1 VRAATFPVSDPRADP
16 GEVQLTVSGVSKH
29 FGGVRAVED
38 VTLTVRCGELI
49 SIIGPNGAGK
59 TSLLN
64 MISGFYRPDT
74 GSISFEGRD
83 IIGTRPSGIAAMG
96 IARTFQNIAL
106 FSGMTVL
113 DNIMLGRHVHMK
125 AGVLSSFVYWG
136 LAQKEEVAHRARVE
150 ELIEILELEDLRK
163 QLTSGLAYGLR
174 KRVELARALALD
186 PKLLLLDE
194 PMGGMNQEE
203 KEDMARFI
211 LETNQQWGT
220 NDHPDRA
227 RHGGGDGHLGSRRR
241 ARSRPQDRRGQP
253 RRSAAPPRRDHRL
266 SRNRQGARRGRRMT
280 ATTLPRLLRRN
291 AESMAVR
298 PAMREKSHGIWQTF
312 TWAQSWDQ
320 VRDFASGLSASGFRR
335 GDKLAVI
342 GDNRPRLYWAQLAA
356 QCLGGAAVPMYQDS
370 IATELVFVLNH
381 AEVSVVVAE
390 DQEQVD
396 KILSLK
402 DSLPHLELVVYD
414 DPRGLR
420 HYATAVLKSFD
431 ELQATGREF
440 AVSHRGWVGAEI
452 DKGDPDDLAL
462 LTYTSGTTG
471 HPKGVMLS
479 YANLLSS
486 AQAFVEAEDIRA
498 TDELLCYL
506 PMAWIGESLFSLV
519 LTVLVGFTCNCP
531 ERPQTVQRDLREL
544 GPTIAIAPPRIWEN
558 MLTLL
563 RVRAADSTPFKRKVF
578 EFFRGL
584 AERAEVLKGEGKQTV
599 CVCAARPPPWRS
611 PRLRPGPRP
620 AGFAPG
626 ALGLHRRRAARS
638 RYLQILPLVRDQHK
652 ASLGLDRAFR
662 PRLAAT
668 GQRGGSRHCGPDNS
682 GDRGPDRRGR

>member
-1 VRAATFPVSDPRADP
+1 
-16 GEVQLTVSGVSKH
+16 
-29 FGGVRAVED
+29 
-38 VTLTVRCGELI
+38 
-49 SIIGPNGAGK
+49 
-59 TSLLN
+59 
-64 MISGFYRPDT
+64 
-74 GSISFEGRD
+74 
-83 IIGTRPSGIAAMG
+83 
-96 IARTFQNIAL
+96 
-106 FSGMTVL
+106 
-113 DNIMLGRHVHMK
+113 
-125 AGVLSSFVYWG
+125 
-136 LAQKEEVAHRARVE
+136 
-150 ELIEILELEDLRK
+150 
-163 QLTSGLAYGLR
+163 
-174 KRVELARALALD
+174 
-186 PKLLLLDE
+186 
-194 PMGGMNQEE
+194 
-203 KEDMARFI
+203 
-211 LETNQQWGT
+211 
-220 NDHPDRA
+220 
-227 RHGGGDGHLGSRRR
+227 
-241 ARSRPQDRRGQP
+241 
-253 RRSAAPPRRDHRL
+253 
-266 SRNRQGARRGRRMT
+266 MT

-291 AESMAVR
+291 AETMAAR

-320 VRDFASGLSASGFRR
+320 VRDFASGLAASGFRR

-414 DPRGLR
+414 DARGLR
-420 HYATAVLKSFD
+420 HYATALLKSFD

-440 AVSHRGWVGAEI
+440 AVSHPGCVEAEI

-544 GPTIAIAPPRIWEN
+544 GPTIALAPPRIWEN
-558 MLTLL
+558 MLTQL
-563 RVRAADSTPFKRKVF
+563 RVRAADSTPFKRRVF

-584 AERAEVLKGEGKQTV
+584 AERAEVLKGDGKQPS
-599 CVCAARPPPWRS
+599 AFAR
-611 PRLRPGPRP
+611 
-620 AGFAPG
+620 
-626 ALGLHRRRAARS
+626 LGLLLGEVLV
-638 RYLQILPLVRDQHK
+638 YGPVRDQLGLRRARWVYTGGAPLGPDTFK
-652 ASLGLDRAFR
+652 FFRSFGINIKQVWGSTELSGLASLQPDSEADPNTVGRIIPGTEIRIAEDGEVLIRSTAVFR
-662 PRLAAT
+662 GYYKQPDAT
-668 GQRGGSRHCGPDNS
+668 RDTMTES
-682 GDRGPDRRGR
+682 GWFRTGDSGFVDRRGHLVIVDRAKDVGKLADGTPFAPQFVENKLKFSPFVAEAVAFGDRRPFVAAIVAIDLTTVGNWAERRNLAYTSFQDLSGKPEVRRLIGTAIAEVNTSLPAAARINRFLLLNKEFDADDNEITRTRKIRRRFVAEKYATVVGAFYSGEQEVELTTEITYEDGRKAILTSIIAIENVAKGTEPAREPAYA

>member
-1 VRAATFPVSDPRADP
+1 
-16 GEVQLTVSGVSKH
+16 
-29 FGGVRAVED
+29 
-38 VTLTVRCGELI
+38 
-49 SIIGPNGAGK
+49 
-59 TSLLN
+59 
-64 MISGFYRPDT
+64 
-74 GSISFEGRD
+74 
-83 IIGTRPSGIAAMG
+83 
-96 IARTFQNIAL
+96 
-106 FSGMTVL
+106 
-113 DNIMLGRHVHMK
+113 
-125 AGVLSSFVYWG
+125 
-136 LAQKEEVAHRARVE
+136 
-150 ELIEILELEDLRK
+150 
-163 QLTSGLAYGLR
+163 
-174 KRVELARALALD
+174 
-186 PKLLLLDE
+186 
-194 PMGGMNQEE
+194 
-203 KEDMARFI
+203 
-211 LETNQQWGT
+211 
-220 NDHPDRA
+220 
-227 RHGGGDGHLGSRRR
+227 
-241 ARSRPQDRRGQP
+241 
-253 RRSAAPPRRDHRL
+253 
-266 SRNRQGARRGRRMT
+266 MT

-291 AESMAVR
+291 AETMAAR

-402 DSLPHLELVVYD
+402 DNLPHLDLVVYD
-414 DPRGLR
+414 DARGLR
-420 HYATAVLKSFD
+420 HYATALLKSFD

-440 AVSHRGWVGAEI
+440 AVSHPGCVEAEI

-498 TDELLCYL
+498 TDELLCSL

-584 AERAEVLKGEGKQTV
+584 AERAEVLKGEGKQPS
-599 CVCAARPPPWRS
+599 AFAR
-611 PRLRPGPRP
+611 
-620 AGFAPG
+620 
-626 ALGLHRRRAARS
+626 LGLLLGEVLV
-638 RYLQILPLVRDQHK
+638 YGPVRDQLGLRRARWVYTGGAPLGPDTFK
-652 ASLGLDRAFR
+652 FFRSFGINIKQVWGSTELSGLASLQPDSEADPDTVGRIIPGTEVRIAEDGEVLIRSTAVFR
-662 PRLAAT
+662 GYYKQPDAT
-668 GQRGGSRHCGPDNS
+668 RDTMTES
-682 GDRGPDRRGR
+682 GWFRTGDSGFVDRRGHLVIVDRAKDVGKLADGTPFAPQFVENKLKFSPFVAEAVAFGDRRPFVAAIVAIDLTTVGNWAERRNLAYTSFQDLSGKPEVRRLIGTAIAEVNTSLPAAARINRFLLLNKEFDADDNEITRTRKIRRRFVAEKYATVVEAFYSGEQEVGLTTEITYEDGRKAILTSTIAIEDVVKGAEPAREPAYA

>member
-1 VRAATFPVSDPRADP
+1 
-16 GEVQLTVSGVSKH
+16 
-29 FGGVRAVED
+29 
-38 VTLTVRCGELI
+38 
-49 SIIGPNGAGK
+49 
-59 TSLLN
+59 
-64 MISGFYRPDT
+64 
-74 GSISFEGRD
+74 
-83 IIGTRPSGIAAMG
+83 
-96 IARTFQNIAL
+96 
-106 FSGMTVL
+106 
-113 DNIMLGRHVHMK
+113 
-125 AGVLSSFVYWG
+125 
-136 LAQKEEVAHRARVE
+136 
-150 ELIEILELEDLRK
+150 
-163 QLTSGLAYGLR
+163 
-174 KRVELARALALD
+174 
-186 PKLLLLDE
+186 
-194 PMGGMNQEE
+194 
-203 KEDMARFI
+203 
-211 LETNQQWGT
+211 
-220 NDHPDRA
+220 
-227 RHGGGDGHLGSRRR
+227 
-241 ARSRPQDRRGQP
+241 
-253 RRSAAPPRRDHRL
+253 
-266 SRNRQGARRGRRMT
+266 MT

-291 AESMAVR
+291 AATMAAR
-298 PAMREKSHGIWQTF
+298 PAMREKNHGIWQTF

-320 VRDFASGLSASGFRR
+320 VREFASGLAASGFRR

-414 DPRGLR
+414 DARGLR

-440 AVSHRGWVGAEI
+440 AVSHPGWVGAEI
-452 DKGDPDDLAL
+452 DKGDPGDLAL

-584 AERAEVLKGEGKQTV
+584 AERAEVLKGEGKQPS
-599 CVCAARPPPWRS
+599 AFAR
-611 PRLRPGPRP
+611 
-620 AGFAPG
+620 
-626 ALGLHRRRAARS
+626 LGLLLGEVLV
-638 RYLQILPLVRDQHK
+638 YGPVRDQLGLRRARWVYTGGAPLGPDTFK
-652 ASLGLDRAFR
+652 FFRSFGINIKQVWGSTELSGLASLQPDSEADPNTVGRIIPGTEVRIAEDGEVLIRSTAVFR
-662 PRLAAT
+662 GYYKQPDAT
-668 GQRGGSRHCGPDNS
+668 RDTMTES
-682 GDRGPDRRGR
+682 GWFRTGDSGFVDRRGHLVIVDRAKDVGKLADGTPFAPQFVENKLKFSPFVAEAVAFGDRRPFVAAIVAIDLTTVGNWAERRNLAYTSFQDLSGKPEVRRLIGTAIAEVNTSLPAAARINRFLLLNKEFDADDNEITRTRKVRRRFVAEKYATVVEAFYSGEQEVELTTEITYEDGRKATLKSKIAIDDVSAATEPARKPAYA

>member
-1 VRAATFPVSDPRADP
+1 
-16 GEVQLTVSGVSKH
+16 
-29 FGGVRAVED
+29 
-38 VTLTVRCGELI
+38 
-49 SIIGPNGAGK
+49 
-59 TSLLN
+59 
-64 MISGFYRPDT
+64 
-74 GSISFEGRD
+74 
-83 IIGTRPSGIAAMG
+83 
-96 IARTFQNIAL
+96 
-106 FSGMTVL
+106 
-113 DNIMLGRHVHMK
+113 
-125 AGVLSSFVYWG
+125 
-136 LAQKEEVAHRARVE
+136 
-150 ELIEILELEDLRK
+150 
-163 QLTSGLAYGLR
+163 
-174 KRVELARALALD
+174 
-186 PKLLLLDE
+186 
-194 PMGGMNQEE
+194 
-203 KEDMARFI
+203 
-211 LETNQQWGT
+211 
-220 NDHPDRA
+220 
-227 RHGGGDGHLGSRRR
+227 
-241 ARSRPQDRRGQP
+241 
-253 RRSAAPPRRDHRL
+253 
-266 SRNRQGARRGRRMT
+266 MT

-291 AESMAVR
+291 AETMAAR

-320 VRDFASGLSASGFRR
+320 VRDFASGLAASGFRR

-402 DSLPHLELVVYD
+402 DSLPHLDLVVYD
-414 DPRGLR
+414 DARGLR

-440 AVSHRGWVGAEI
+440 VVSHPGCVEAEI

-584 AERAEVLKGEGKQTV
+584 AERAEVLKGEGKQPS
-599 CVCAARPPPWRS
+599 AFAR
-611 PRLRPGPRP
+611 
-620 AGFAPG
+620 
-626 ALGLHRRRAARS
+626 LGLLLGEVLV
-638 RYLQILPLVRDQHK
+638 YGPVRDQLGLRRARWVYTGGAPLGPDTFK
-652 ASLGLDRAFR
+652 FFRSFGINIKQVWGSTELSGLASLQPDSEADPDTVGRIIPGTEVRIAEDGEVLIRSTAVFR
-662 PRLAAT
+662 GYYKQPDAT
-668 GQRGGSRHCGPDNS
+668 RDTMTES
-682 GDRGPDRRGR
+682 GWFRTGDSGFVDRRGHLVIVDRAKDVGKLADGTPFAPQFVENKLKFSPFVAEAVAFGDRRPFVAAIVAIDLTTVGNWAERRNLAYTSFQDLSGKPEVRRLIGTAIAEVNTSLPAAARINRFLLLNKEFDADDNEITRTRKIRRRFVAEKYATVVEAFYSGEQEVGLTTEITYEDGRKAILTSTIAIEDVVKGAEPAREPAYA

>member
-1 VRAATFPVSDPRADP
+1 M
-16 GEVQLTVSGVSKH
+16 
-29 FGGVRAVED
+29 
-38 VTLTVRCGELI
+38 TL
-49 SIIGPNGAGK
+49 
-59 TSLLN
+59 
-64 MISGFYRPDT
+64 
-74 GSISFEGRD
+74 
-83 IIGTRPSGIAAMG
+83 
-96 IARTFQNIAL
+96 
-106 FSGMTVL
+106 
-113 DNIMLGRHVHMK
+113 
-125 AGVLSSFVYWG
+125 
-136 LAQKEEVAHRARVE
+136 
-150 ELIEILELEDLRK
+150 
-163 QLTSGLAYGLR
+163 
-174 KRVELARALALD
+174 
-186 PKLLLLDE
+186 
-194 PMGGMNQEE
+194 
-203 KEDMARFI
+203 
-211 LETNQQWGT
+211 
-220 NDHPDRA
+220 
-227 RHGGGDGHLGSRRR
+227 
-241 ARSRPQDRRGQP
+241 
-253 RRSAAPPRRDHRL
+253 
-266 SRNRQGARRGRRMT
+266 
-280 ATTLPRLLRRN
+280 TTLPRLLRRN
-291 AESMAVR
+291 AATMAAR
-298 PAMREKSHGIWQTF
+298 PAMREKNHGIWQTF

-320 VRDFASGLSASGFRR
+320 VRDFASGLAASGFRR

-440 AVSHRGWVGAEI
+440 VVSHPGCVEAEI

-584 AERAEVLKGEGKQTV
+584 AERAEVLKGEGKQPS
-599 CVCAARPPPWRS
+599 AFAR
-611 PRLRPGPRP
+611 
-620 AGFAPG
+620 
-626 ALGLHRRRAARS
+626 LGLLLGEVLV
-638 RYLQILPLVRDQHK
+638 YGPVRDQLGLRRARWVYTGGAPLGPDTFK
-652 ASLGLDRAFR
+652 FFRSFGINIKQVWGSTELSGLASLQPDSEADPDTVGRIIPGTEVRIAEDGEVLIRSTAVFR
-662 PRLAAT
+662 GYYKQPDAT
-668 GQRGGSRHCGPDNS
+668 RDTMTES
-682 GDRGPDRRGR
+682 GWFRTGDSGFVDRRGHLVIVDRAKDVGKLADGTPFAPQFVENKLKFSPFVAEAVAFGDRRPFVAAIVAIDLTTVGNWAERRNLAYTSFQDLSGKPEVRRLIGTAIAEVNTSLPAAARINRFLLLNKEFDADDNEITRTRKIRRRFVAEKYATVVEAFYSGEQEIELTTEITYEDGRKAILTSTIAIEDVVKGAEPAREPAYA

>member
-1 VRAATFPVSDPRADP
+1 
-16 GEVQLTVSGVSKH
+16 
-29 FGGVRAVED
+29 
-38 VTLTVRCGELI
+38 
-49 SIIGPNGAGK
+49 
-59 TSLLN
+59 
-64 MISGFYRPDT
+64 
-74 GSISFEGRD
+74 
-83 IIGTRPSGIAAMG
+83 
-96 IARTFQNIAL
+96 
-106 FSGMTVL
+106 
-113 DNIMLGRHVHMK
+113 
-125 AGVLSSFVYWG
+125 
-136 LAQKEEVAHRARVE
+136 
-150 ELIEILELEDLRK
+150 
-163 QLTSGLAYGLR
+163 
-174 KRVELARALALD
+174 
-186 PKLLLLDE
+186 
-194 PMGGMNQEE
+194 
-203 KEDMARFI
+203 
-211 LETNQQWGT
+211 
-220 NDHPDRA
+220 
-227 RHGGGDGHLGSRRR
+227 
-241 ARSRPQDRRGQP
+241 
-253 RRSAAPPRRDHRL
+253 
-266 SRNRQGARRGRRMT
+266 MT

-414 DPRGLR
+414 DARGLR
-420 HYATAVLKSFD
+420 HYATALLKSFD

-440 AVSHRGWVGAEI
+440 AVSHPGWVEAEI

-558 MLTLL
+558 MLSLL

-584 AERAEVLKGEGKQTV
+584 AERAEVLKGEGKQPS
-599 CVCAARPPPWRS
+599 AFAR
-611 PRLRPGPRP
+611 
-620 AGFAPG
+620 
-626 ALGLHRRRAARS
+626 LGLLLGEVLV
-638 RYLQILPLVRDQHK
+638 YGPVRDQLGLRRARWVYTGGAPLGPDTFK
-652 ASLGLDRAFR
+652 FFRSFGINIKQVWGSTELSGLASLQPDSEADPDTVGRIIPGTEVRIAEDGEVLIRSTAVFRGYYKQPDATRDTMTESGWFRTGDSGFVDQRGHLVIVDRAKDVGK
-662 PRLAAT
+662 LADGTPFAP
-668 GQRGGSRHCGPDNS
+668 QFVENKLKFSPFVAEAVAF
-682 GDRGPDRRGR
+682 GDRRPFVAAIVAIDLTTVGNWAERRNLAYTSFQDLSGKPEVRRLIGTAIAEVNTSLPAAARINRFLLLNKEFDADDNEITRTRKVRRRFVAEKYATVVEAFYSGEQEVELTTEITYEDGRKAILTSIIAIENVAKGTEPAREPAYA